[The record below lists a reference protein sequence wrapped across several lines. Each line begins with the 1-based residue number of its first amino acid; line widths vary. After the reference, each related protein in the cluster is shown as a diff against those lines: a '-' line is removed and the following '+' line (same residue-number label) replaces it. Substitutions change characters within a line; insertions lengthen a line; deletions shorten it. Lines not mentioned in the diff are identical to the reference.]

1 MEYGRREKGK
11 NEKDHDEISFSS
23 AGPVVALGLTRL
35 RTRGKRD
42 AGRGIRNKEAK
53 GGKKPGSNSTK

>member
-11 NEKDHDEISFSS
+11 DEKDHDEISFSS

-35 RTRGKRD
+35 RLVE
-42 AGRGIRNKEAK
+42 KEMQ
-53 GGKKPGSNSTK
+53 GGG